1 MSGDVAASA
10 GRFGVLSAT
19 VEKQCWGF
27 MIGSALF
34 ALGSAPG
41 FAAWAGSSGANLS
54 FFVGAWFFTGAALV
68 QLVLSGNA
76 TTLAPDGTNRFRG
89 EWLSAATQFAGTLL
103 FNASTAAALHAD
115 TVTEER
121 RRVWTPDAAGSVAF
135 LVSGILAVI
144 VVGHAVR
151 WWWAPRAREWWA
163 TQINLLGCVAFGV
176 SATGAYVTSAGD
188 TVSDAVA
195 SAGTFVGAICFLASA
210 ALTLPRRRHAGR
222 GSATSG

>member
-1 MSGDVAASA
+1 MNGDVAASA
-10 GRFGVLSAT
+10 GRFGILSAT

-27 MIGSALF
+27 MIGSTLF

-54 FFVGAWFFTGAALV
+54 FFIGAWLFTGAALV

-76 TTLAPDGTNRFRG
+76 TIVTADGTKQFRG

-151 WWWAPRAREWWA
+151 WWWAPHDREWWA
-163 TQINLLGCVAFGV
+163 TQINLLGCIAFAV

-188 TVSDAVA
+188 AVSDAVA
-195 SAGTFVGAICFLASA
+195 SAGTFVGAICFLLSA
-210 ALTLPRRRHAGR
+210 ALTLPRRRDAGHAPGTTR
-222 GSATSG
+222 